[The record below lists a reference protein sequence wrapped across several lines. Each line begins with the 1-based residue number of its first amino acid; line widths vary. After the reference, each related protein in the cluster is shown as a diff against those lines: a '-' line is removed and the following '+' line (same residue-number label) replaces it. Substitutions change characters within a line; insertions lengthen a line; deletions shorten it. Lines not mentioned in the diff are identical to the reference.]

1 MRRIIQSII
10 IVIFSVIVIGCNL
23 KNNYVVEQKSDN
35 KETNSMRAIINKKE
49 YEIILE
55 NNDTTNRFLDLLPLE
70 LNMKELNGNEK
81 YIYLDFSLPTNPINP
96 KEINIGDIMLYG
108 DNCLV
113 VFYKSFNT
121 SYSYTKIG
129 HINALP
135 ELGNDSLLIRFEK

>member
-1 MRRIIQSII
+1 MKKIIQSII

-23 KNNYVVEQKSDN
+23 KKDNVLEQKSNN
-35 KETNSMRAIINKKE
+35 KEINSMKATINKKA

-55 NNDTTNRFLDLLPLE
+55 DNDTTNRFLDLLPLE

-81 YIYLDFSLPTNPINP
+81 YIYLESSLPTNSYNP
-96 KEINIGDIMLYG
+96 KRINAGDIMLYG
-108 DNCLV
+108 DDCLV

-129 HINALP
+129 HINDLP
-135 ELGNDSLLIRFEK
+135 ELSDDSLLIRFEK